1 MGLANIHV
9 ITEDRASGAQ
19 VIGGSLKFVSGNSN
33 YLSRTPGSAGNQKT
47 WTFSVWL
54 KRSNLQQVG
63 IFCPVTGG
71 DGSNES
77 QLRIKTD
84 NAFQVYDSG
93 GAVGYLNRT
102 STRLFRDSSAWFH
115 LVVAV
120 DTTQATDTNRC
131 KIYVNGSQMT
141 DESGVL
147 PTQNQDL
154 GWNGTSR
161 HDIGRYATGAE
172 DYFDGYMSQMH
183 QIDGT
188 QLDPSYFGFTD
199 PLTNT
204 WRPKKYTGTYG
215 TNGFYLPMD
224 NQNDFEIDK
233 SGNGN
238 NWTKN
243 NFSGTSNNP
252 DVLPDSPSGISY
264 STVSSAGITTVS
276 QRKPTNWC
284 TLNPLSIVS
293 PATTSNGNLDVS
305 TGAGGGGYTYGTFA
319 IPASGKW
326 YWEVK
331 PTSNVG
337 SASCRIGIGNIALSK
352 LVTYYNNGNKS
363 IDGIDTSYGA
373 SYTDNDIIG
382 VAYDSDGGAITFY
395 KNNSTQGNISYSL
408 GSETLFPMIH
418 DGSGSGGITAEA
430 NFGQKPFKYAPP
442 EGFKTLCLAN
452 LPRPTKAA
460 VRPDKYFDTLIWSG
474 TGGSSGAT
482 RSLTGLGF
490 SPDLVWGKVR
500 TSSGVGHIWMDSVR
514 GVGTGKYL
522 QSNTTN
528 AEGTSGPNES
538 LYGYLSSLDSAGFTV
553 TNGTSTFDNWNKSS
567 DTYVAWCWKA
577 GGAAVSNSDGS
588 ITSQVSANQD
598 AGFSIVS
605 YTGTEANATVGHGLG
620 VAPKFV
626 IVKKRSGAN
635 GWIIGHSSIGWNNY
649 IAFDADA
656 AGANST
662 IWQDTAPTSTL
673 FSVGTNTTVNGSS
686 ATFVAYCFAEV
697 EGYSKF
703 GSYTGNG
710 STDGVFVF
718 CGFRPRWIMVKTSS
732 NAYGWAIHDTTRQ
745 TYNEDERILE
755 PNTSGAEATNSAWG
769 VDILSNGFKWRNDGE
784 VFNFSGYTYIFAAF
798 AEASTNNL
806 FGGQANAR

>member
-1 MGLANIHV
+1 
-9 ITEDRASGAQ
+9 
-19 VIGGSLKFVSGNSN
+19 
-33 YLSRTPGSAGNQKT
+33 
-47 WTFSVWL
+47 L

-284 TLNPLSIVS
+284 TLNPLEHCF
-293 PATTSNGNLDVS
+293 TCD
-305 TGAGGGGYTYGTFA
+305 
-319 IPASGKW
+319 
-326 YWEVK
+326 
-331 PTSNVG
+331 
-337 SASCRIGIGNIALSK
+337 
-352 LVTYYNNGNKS
+352 
-363 IDGIDTSYGA
+363 
-373 SYTDNDIIG
+373 
-382 VAYDSDGGAITFY
+382 
-395 KNNSTQGNISYSL
+395 
-408 GSETLFPMIH
+408 
-418 DGSGSGGITAEA
+418 
-430 NFGQKPFKYAPP
+430 
-442 EGFKTLCLAN
+442 
-452 LPRPTKAA
+452 
-460 VRPDKYFDTLIWSG
+460 
-474 TGGSSGAT
+474 
-482 RSLTGLGF
+482 
-490 SPDLVWGKVR
+490 DLQR
-500 TSSGVGHIWMDSVR
+500 
-514 GVGTGKYL
+514 
-522 QSNTTN
+522 
-528 AEGTSGPNES
+528 
-538 LYGYLSSLDSAGFTV
+538 
-553 TNGTSTFDNWNKSS
+553 
-567 DTYVAWCWKA
+567 
-577 GGAAVSNSDGS
+577 
-588 ITSQVSANQD
+588 
-598 AGFSIVS
+598 
-605 YTGTEANATVGHGLG
+605 
-620 VAPKFV
+620 
-626 IVKKRSGAN
+626 
-635 GWIIGHSSIGWNNY
+635 
-649 IAFDADA
+649 
-656 AGANST
+656 
-662 IWQDTAPTSTL
+662 
-673 FSVGTNTTVNGSS
+673 
-686 ATFVAYCFAEV
+686 
-697 EGYSKF
+697 
-703 GSYTGNG
+703 
-710 STDGVFVF
+710 
-718 CGFRPRWIMVKTSS
+718 
-732 NAYGWAIHDTTRQ
+732 
-745 TYNEDERILE
+745 E
-755 PNTSGAEATNSAWG
+755 P
-769 VDILSNGFKWRNDGE
+769 
-784 VFNFSGYTYIFAAF
+784 
-798 AEASTNNL
+798 
-806 FGGQANAR
+806 